1 MIKSLLEAQI
11 TDGLPRILREQPWV
25 KALSLAAAELHRKTM
40 AYIDRSQIYMDI
52 DTVDEDVLDVLAVN
66 WKIEWYDTEYDIE
79 QKRRIVKTAL
89 NIRRTM
95 GTVAAVKAQ
104 ADAIYP
110 GSTLEEWFD
119 FGGQP
124 GTFRMTVDV
133 ATTGPGNT
141 IDIFGTA
148 EIERRLTMAK
158 RYSSHMESMSYQ
170 IKHRIE
176 VGAGVSMWAAKPPL
190 CGKIFCG
197 TYPEISTLGWGEK
210 ETITLAALAE
220 TFLVSPELC
229 GTLPEPSQLGYSTHG
244 TIRCMGTKAEA
255 FIVETEESGT
265 KKTGTIPQTA
275 VVGQSVNVELH
286 TGKETAVKVY
296 VGVPS
301 TSGVAYCGT
310 MP

>member
-1 MIKSLLEAQI
+1 
-11 TDGLPRILREQPWV
+11 
-25 KALSLAAAELHRKTM
+25 
-40 AYIDRSQIYMDI
+40 
-52 DTVDEDVLDVLAVN
+52 
-66 WKIEWYDTEYDIE
+66 
-79 QKRRIVKTAL
+79 
-89 NIRRTM
+89 
-95 GTVAAVKAQ
+95 
-104 ADAIYP
+104 
-110 GSTLEEWFD
+110 
-119 FGGQP
+119 
-124 GTFRMTVDV
+124 
-133 ATTGPGNT
+133 
-141 IDIFGTA
+141 
-148 EIERRLTMAK
+148 
-158 RYSSHMESMSYQ
+158 
-170 IKHRIE
+170 
-176 VGAGVSMWAAKPPL
+176 MWAAKPPL

-220 TFLVSPELC
+220 TFLVSPELS